1 MEYTGAGG
9 GGLKLT
15 DIMFRER
22 GTSDISWIMNGFSID
37 LISSSKGTWYA
48 LVINDQFAMINE
60 VEFSFV
66 AQNVLMNHTER
77 RTALQV
83 VGESERVHFWLK
95 PLYQFFFL

>member
-66 AQNVLMNHTER
+66 AQNVLMNHTEQ